1 MEFKD
6 KNEKKTYENWKIS
19 LLQTFKEAYP
29 EAIITFPEKGIPVPE
44 KPVLD
49 ATLIEEAK
57 RDTVAI
63 DETFKKIAEEKAK
76 KEAEAKARAEEEERL
91 RKIEELQSQ
100 IEKIRSKVNK

>member
-29 EAIITFPEKGIPVPE
+29 EAIITFPGEKKEAPLPE
-44 KPVLD
+44 PPKPQEKVIAD
-49 ATLIEEAK
+49 
-57 RDTVAI
+57 
-63 DETFKKIAEEKAK
+63 FQKIAEEKAK